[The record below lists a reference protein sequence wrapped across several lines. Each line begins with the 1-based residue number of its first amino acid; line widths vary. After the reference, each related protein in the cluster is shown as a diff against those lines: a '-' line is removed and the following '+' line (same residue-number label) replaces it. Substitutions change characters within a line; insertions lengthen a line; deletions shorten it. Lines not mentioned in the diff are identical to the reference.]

1 MRNANRPRRAASLG
15 RVGDFQVREL
25 SAETWPAFAEIVER
39 HNGVWGGC
47 WCMAFHPEGVGKGH
61 TPAGNREAKRGR
73 VLAGTTHSAL
83 VMDGATC
90 VGWCQFGSPME
101 LPRVKSRRKY
111 EAGLEDPPDW
121 RITCF
126 FVDRKRRGEG
136 IASAALAGALASI
149 ATAGGGVVEGYPE
162 ETEGFTVQGSHLHT
176 GTVGMFLDAGF
187 VRQRQISPR
196 RWVMVRSVDPA

>member
-1 MRNANRPRRAASLG
+1 M
-15 RVGDFQVREL
+15 GDFIVRDL
-25 SAETWPAFAEIVER
+25 SAETWPAFADIVER

-61 TPAGNREAKRGR
+61 TPAGNREAKHER

-83 VMDGATC
+83 VMDGDTC
-90 VGWCQFGSPME
+90 VGWCQFGSPTE

-126 FVDRKRRGEG
+126 FVDRRRRGEG

-162 ETEGFTVQGSHLHT
+162 ETEGFAVQGSHLHT
-176 GTVGMFLDAGF
+176 GTVGMFLDVGF

-196 RWVMVRSVDPA
+196 RWVMARSVAPA